1 MVGLVAKF
9 PDTAKA
15 EGAMRKNYATAL
27 LAASVLSILCDTAVA
42 DVSLSAI
49 GMGHGAPTAVAFVQF
64 QEAVRQY
71 SASGER
77 FRIDTHCPSA
87 CTMFLSVRNVCIAPG
102 ASLAFHAGGN
112 RQRGINPEYTAK
124 MLNTYRPA
132 LKRYLVSNRIMET
145 LDFTTISG
153 QEMISR
159 FGYPAC
165 R

>member
-1 MVGLVAKF
+1 MKKVAFGLV
-9 PDTAKA
+9 TVS
-15 EGAMRKNYATAL
+15 T
-27 LAASVLSILCDTAVA
+27 LSILGSSAMA
-42 DVSLSAI
+42 DVSLTAI
-49 GMGHGAPTAVAFVQF
+49 GMGHGAPTAAAFVQF

-87 CTMFLSVRNVCIAPG
+87 CTMFLSVRNVCIGPG

-112 RQRGINPEYTAK
+112 RHRGINPEYTAK
-124 MLNTYRPA
+124 MMNTYRPA

>member
-1 MVGLVAKF
+1 
-9 PDTAKA
+9 
-15 EGAMRKNYATAL
+15 MRKNSVIAL
-27 LAASVLSILCDTAVA
+27 LVTSVLSVLCGTAIA

-49 GMGHGAPTAVAFVQF
+49 GMGHGAPTAADFRRF
-64 QEAVRQY
+64 QETVRQF

-112 RQRGINPEYTAK
+112 RRRGIMPEYTAQ
-124 MLNTYRPA
+124 MLKTYRPA
-132 LKRYLVSNRIMET
+132 LKRYLVSNRVMET

-153 QEMISR
+153 EDMISR

>member
-1 MVGLVAKF
+1 
-9 PDTAKA
+9 
-15 EGAMRKNYATAL
+15 MRKNSATAL
-27 LAASVLSILCDTAVA
+27 LAAAVFSMLCGSAVA

-49 GMGHGAPTAVAFVQF
+49 GMGHGAPTAAAFREF
-64 QEAVRQY
+64 QEAVRRY

-112 RQRGINPEYTAK
+112 RHRGIMPEYTAQ
-124 MLNTYRPA
+124 MLKTYRPA
-132 LKRYLVSNRIMET
+132 LKRYLVSNRLMET

-159 FGYPAC
+159 FGYPPC